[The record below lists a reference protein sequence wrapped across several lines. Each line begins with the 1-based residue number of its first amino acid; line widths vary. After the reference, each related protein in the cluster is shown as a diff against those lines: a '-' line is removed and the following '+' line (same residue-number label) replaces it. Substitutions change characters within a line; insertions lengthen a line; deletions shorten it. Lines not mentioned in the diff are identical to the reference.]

1 MKDKMKSGNYLKF
14 MIMLGISFV
23 IMYGVMYLNV
33 YDTEHIYLNT
43 TRLYMAFL
51 MVSPMALLMLAMMGG
66 MYPDR
71 KKNTLIIV
79 LSIFVFAL
87 SLTFL
92 RRQIP
97 VGDVQYMKAMIPHH
111 SSAILTSEQADITDP
126 EVKEL
131 AREIIKAQEE
141 EIAQMKKILKRME

>member
-14 MIMLGISFV
+14 MLMLGISFV

-71 KKNTLIIV
+71 KKNTLIVV